1 MYFIVPE
8 ILRLAS
14 RETGVEGC
22 PACYSEPEGVVVFSA
37 QDREEGVDRLG
48 NGLAEGGSLGLV
60 C

>member
-1 MYFIVPE
+1 MDFIVPE

-22 PACYSEPEGVVVFSA
+22 PTCYSKPEGVVVFPA
-37 QDREEGVDRLG
+37 EDREESVDGLG
-48 NGLAEGGSLGLV
+48 NGLAEDGSLGLV